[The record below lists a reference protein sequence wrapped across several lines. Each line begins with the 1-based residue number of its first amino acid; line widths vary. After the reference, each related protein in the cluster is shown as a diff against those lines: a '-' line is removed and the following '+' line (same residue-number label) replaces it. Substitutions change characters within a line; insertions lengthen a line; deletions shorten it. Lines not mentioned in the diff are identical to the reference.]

1 LSKYFLANPVRLP
14 SSLKKQL
21 VRFNLVRLS
30 DWRARFVVWLAA
42 ACAGLVV
49 VCFTWMT
56 NCAIDLFGSI
66 RQHSVW
72 WPLILTP
79 MGGMGVVWLTRRFA
93 PGSAG
98 SGIPQVMSAL
108 SPALPAAMVS
118 RFVSMRLALAK
129 MALGASAL
137 LVGFSTGREG
147 PSVQIS
153 ASVMQAFQKIGGSL
167 PHINQRDLL
176 LAGGAAGIAAAFNTP
191 LAGVIFAIEEL
202 SRRFEQKSSGTVVSA
217 IVLAGLVAI
226 SLEGNFTYFGR
237 FQISHLDTTLI
248 LPALFC
254 ALGAGSLGGLF
265 SRLLIESSAG
275 TQGKIHYFRRAHPVC
290 FAGVCGLGIAL
301 LGLASD
307 GAAHG
312 SGYAY
317 TREILEGAKQMPI
330 IYVLIK
336 FVATW
341 LSYWSGVPGGIF
353 APCLAIGAGFGND
366 VSILFHAPAMPLAT
380 LGMVAFLAAA
390 TQAPITSFVIVM
402 EMIDGHGMV
411 LSLMATALL
420 ASLISRLVS
429 PGLYGTLSRL
439 QLEAVGV
446 KQEAHA

>member
-1 LSKYFLANPVRLP
+1 MQIPSPVRLS

-21 VRFNLVRLS
+21 IRLDLVRFSAWRERL
-30 DWRARFVVWLAA
+30 VVWVAA

-56 NCAIDLFGSI
+56 NRAIDLFGGIRHHSI
-66 RQHSVW
+66 W

-79 MGGMGVVWLTRRFA
+79 IGGMAVVWLTQRFA

-108 SPALPAAMVS
+108 HPALPDTMVK
-118 RFVSMRLALAK
+118 RFVSLRLALAK
-129 MALGASAL
+129 IVLGASAL
-137 LVGFSTGREG
+137 LAGFSTGREG

-153 ASVMQAFQKIGGSL
+153 ASVMHAFQQIGGAL
-167 PHINQRDLL
+167 PRISQRDLL

-191 LAGVIFAIEEL
+191 LAGIIFAIEEL
-202 SRRFEQKSSGTVVSA
+202 SRQFEQKSSGIVVSA
-217 IVLAGLVAI
+217 IVLAGVVAI

-237 FQISHLDTTLI
+237 LQISRLDSDLI
-248 LPALFC
+248 FPALFC

-265 SRLLIESSAG
+265 SRLLIESSTG
-275 TQGKIHYFRRAHPVC
+275 VQGCIHTFRRSHPVW
-290 FAGVCGLGIAL
+290 FAGMCGFGIAL

-317 TREILEGAKQMPI
+317 TREILEGSRQMPI

-353 APCLAIGAGFGND
+353 APSLAIGAGFGND
-366 VSILFHAPAMPLAT
+366 VSILFHTPAMPLAT
-380 LGMVAFLAAA
+380 LGMVGFLAAA

-439 QLEAVGV
+439 QLEAAGV
-446 KQEAHA
+446 KQGIHHH

>member
-1 LSKYFLANPVRLP
+1 MRLP
-14 SSLKKQL
+14 ISLKKRL
-21 VRFNLVRLS
+21 IRFDLIRIS
-30 DWRARFVVWLAA
+30 AWRARFVVWVAA

-56 NCAIDLFGSI
+56 NCAIDLFASI
-66 RQHSVW
+66 RHQSVW
-72 WPLILTP
+72 WPLLLTP
-79 MGGMGVVWLTRRFA
+79 LGGMGVVWITRRFA

-108 SPALPAAMVS
+108 SPALPGAMLS
-118 RFVSMRLALAK
+118 RFVSLRLALAK
-129 MALGASAL
+129 MVLGASAL

-153 ASVMQAFQKIGGSL
+153 ASVMYAFRKIGGGL
-167 PHINQRDLL
+167 PHIHQRDLL

-217 IVLAGLVAI
+217 IVLAGVVAI

-237 FQISHLDTTLI
+237 FQINHLDSNLI
-248 LPALFC
+248 FPALFC

-275 TQGKIHYFRRAHPVC
+275 TQGRIHGFRRAHPVW
-290 FAGVCGLGIAL
+290 FAGACGLGIAL

-312 SGYAY
+312 SGYTY
-317 TREILEGAKQMPI
+317 TREILEGARQMPV

-336 FVATW
+336 FLATW

-353 APCLAIGAGFGND
+353 APSLAIGAGFGND

-429 PGLYGTLSRL
+429 SGLYGTLSHL
-439 QLEAVGV
+439 QLEAAGI
-446 KQEAHA
+446 KMPPHH